1 MRWLRRITE
10 RLAGAGGADIGR
22 DERLR
27 RTAFV
32 LLVLLTCVAGL
43 ASGLLYWS
51 LALPQVA
58 LVPFG
63 YVGFALLS
71 VAGFLASGR
80 FAAFARVQL
89 GLLLLLPFVVQWQ
102 MGGFVSAG
110 AVMIWSITAPIGAFI
125 FLGPRPG
132 WLWFGTYL
140 GLAAVS
146 LGFEV
151 IHRPPLPAP
160 GSPVDSG
167 TMATGLTLLNVLV
180 ASVVIFAVFAYTF
193 AALRREQANA
203 ERLLLNILPAPIAER
218 MRAGETAIADSYAD
232 VTILF
237 ADVVGF
243 THLAASLP
251 AGDVV
256 RLLDRIF
263 TAFDEVVERCG
274 VEKIKTIGDAYMVAS
289 GLPTERPDHAI
300 AAAEVALAMRTAV
313 QRIALEEGAALELR
327 IGMQTGPAV
336 AGVIGRRRF
345 AYDVWGDT
353 VNVASRLEAMAP
365 PGGIRVGELTARAL
379 TPDYI
384 LLDRETVAVRG
395 RGEMSTYLLHGRR
408 T

>member
-1 MRWLRRITE
+1 MCWLRRITE

-32 LLVLLTCVAGL
+32 LLVLLTCMAGL

-51 LALPQVA
+51 LALLRVA

-110 AVMIWSITAPIGAFI
+110 AVMLWSITAPIGAFI
-125 FLGPRPG
+125 FLGARAG

-146 LGFEV
+146 LGLDV
-151 IHRPPLPAP
+151 VHRPPLPAP

-167 TMATGLTLLNVLV
+167 TMAMGLALLNVLV

-218 MRAGETAIADSYAD
+218 MRAGETGIADGYED

-243 THLAASLP
+243 TRLAASLP

-263 TAFDEVVERCG
+263 TAFDEVVERYG

-289 GLPTERPDHAI
+289 GLPTKRPDHAT
-300 AAAEVALAMRTAV
+300 AAAEVALAMRAV
-313 QRIALEEGAALELR
+313 VRRAAEEEGASLELR
-327 IGMQTGPAV
+327 IGMQSGPAV
-336 AGVIGRRRF
+336 AGVIGTRRF

-353 VNVASRLEAMAP
+353 VNVASRLEALAP
-365 PGGIRVGELTARAL
+365 PGGIRVGERTARAL
-379 TPDYI
+379 APDYV
-384 LLDRETVAVRG
+384 LRDRETMAVRG

-408 T
+408 A